1 MGGFVMRRSTVI
13 VMGILGSVLLL
24 ALVGLMA
31 SAALTPS
38 VSIELKKAPEWVFPM
53 EEVSLSYWVN
63 LTGYTSDSVTHTA
76 AHWDTVSHAGQGYW
90 DISWYPNV
98 SNALTGTPDGNY
110 TVHFTAPNIT
120 GKVYFILHAVVDGV
134 DYTSVGEYDIEVKKA
149 HEAWIEVLSAPGAGL
164 TSHSVTV
171 SWRVHNI
178 TKDRRTGSTLYW
190 DIKSNAGTMAVGSYP
205 HIVEGMTD
213 GADDDCD
220 GLVPL
225 PDEACTV
232 YFIIT
237 ASVQGLPD
245 VLMSPGEGTIICK
258 SSPKL
263 AKATAVS
270 PALVDSVV
278 TVNWTISYLDSDII
292 DITETAIVW
301 SLQSHDSRAASGEI
315 FDILKQY
322 DVSTPSLGGVAG
334 GRYAVDITMPSTPCT
349 VYYRAYAIVLGQ
361 PFMTEEAEI
370 GIVSEPLLKIKECP
384 ARAMSWSIIT
394 VRANLSYT
402 DALGLRFPMLGS
414 DALRPKVELRADV
427 RSHSDFSS
435 YLALEAIPAELTMT
449 TPNYKVDFLSTTE
462 DQYFVLRCLFLGE
475 WFWCAEERRV
485 QVVSNYT
492 FVVETT
498 FDYLLPNELA
508 TFEWRVDTGVP
519 SDIEGCILVWDTVE
533 HGYLEG
539 FEYYA
544 NMENTT
550 SGPDGRFS
558 ATLKAPSTPGHI
570 YVLIVAVML
579 DVIRSSPPIHPIE
592 VVEPPTIGD
601 VSYKGTV
608 EQGKELKVTFT
619 IANATAANLTLLELR
634 WDTLS
639 HAGSSNASLYPNVVN
654 IMPDADG
661 TYEVTIKA
669 PKKKEVYFVVHA
681 EAYGRDFLAQG
692 EGKVDVKEPTPG
704 IGGTLALGALAL
716 AGTATV
722 LHRRG
727 RK

>member
-1 MGGFVMRRSTVI
+1 MRRSTVI

-38 VSIELKKAPEWVFPM
+38 VSIELKKAPEWVYQM
-53 EEVSLSYWVN
+53 EEVSLPYWVN
-63 LTGYTSDSVTHTA
+63 LTGYTYDSVTHTA

-134 DYTSVGEYDIEVKKA
+134 NYTSAGEYDIEVKKA

-237 ASVQGLPD
+237 VSVQGLPD

-361 PFMTEEAEI
+361 PFMTEEQEI
-370 GIVSEPLLKIKECP
+370 EVVAMQFFQVRESPTRVLPGEKVS
-384 ARAMSWSIIT
+384 
-394 VRANLSYT
+394 VRAQLAFQAEVGSLYPAPG
-402 DALGLRFPMLGS
+402 DALFPTS
-414 DALRPKVELRADV
+414 VELYV
-427 RSHSDFSS
+427 GNRSHADLLE
-435 YLALEAIPAELTMT
+435 YLALAAVPASFAG
-449 TPNYKVDFLSTTE
+449 TPGNFTANFTCTAE
-462 DQYFVLRCLFLGE
+462 DHYFVLRCLVQGK
-475 WFWCAEERRV
+475 WFWCAEEKKV
-485 QVVSNYT
+485 EVADHYT

-498 FDYLLPNELA
+498 FEVLVTREEV
-508 TFEWRVDTGVP
+508 TFAWRVDTGDAADVTATTLAWDVVEHATSGGVAPYAHKVAGVP
-519 SDIEGCILVWDTVE
+519 GANGRYTAAFTVPASPGRVYILVE
-533 HGYLEG
+533 
-539 FEYYA
+539 A
-544 NMENTT
+544 
-550 SGPDGRFS
+550 
-558 ATLKAPSTPGHI
+558 I
-570 YVLIVAVML
+570 VLGKEMYSPPVKPL
-579 DVIRSSPPIHPIE
+579 DVVAPPSLE
-592 VVEPPTIGD
+592 QVE
-601 VSYKGTV
+601 YKTTV
-608 EQGKELKVTFT
+608 EQGMDLKIRFT
-619 IANATAANLTLLELR
+619 VLNLTSANLTHLELR
-634 WDTLS
+634 WDGQS
-639 HAGSSNASLYPNVVN
+639 HAGTSNASLYPNVVN
-654 IMPDADG
+654 ITPEADG

-716 AGTATV
+716 AGAAIV
-722 LHRRG
+722 LHRRE
-727 RK
+727 RKQCEK